1 MKKLIIDEGLL
12 LSDMEVVYQGKS
24 LWLNKVLVDTGSGG
38 TILSSDLVEKIGLIG
53 EEGDTIYRISGVGGS
68 EFVFLK
74 VVDTLKLGNLE
85 VNDFTI
91 EVGDMD
97 YGFELDGIV
106 GLDFLKEVGA
116 IIDLDLLQL
125 S

>member
-1 MKKLIIDEGLL
+1 MKKLMIEEGLL
-12 LSDMEVVYQGKS
+12 LTDIEVIYQGKS
-24 LWLNKVLVDTGSGG
+24 LWLKRVLVDTGSGG
-38 TILSSDLVEKIGLIG
+38 TILSSDLVEKIGIIG
-53 EEGDTIYRISGVGGS
+53 EAGDTIYRISGVGGS

-74 VVDTLKLGNLE
+74 VIDTLKIGNLE

-91 EVGDMD
+91 EIGAMD

-116 IIDLDLLQL
+116 IIDLDSLLL

>member
-1 MKKLIIDEGLL
+1 MKNIIIENGLL
-12 LSDMEVVYQGKS
+12 LSDMVVVYQGKS
-24 LWLNKVLVDTGSGG
+24 LCLKRVLVDTGSGG
-38 TILSSDLVEKIGLIG
+38 TIISSDLAEKIGLIG
-53 EEGDTIYRISGVGGS
+53 EAGDTIYRISGVGGS

-74 VVDTLKLGNLE
+74 VIDSLKIGNLE

-91 EVGDMD
+91 EIGAMD

-116 IIDLDLLQL
+116 IIDLHCMLLA
-125 S
+125 